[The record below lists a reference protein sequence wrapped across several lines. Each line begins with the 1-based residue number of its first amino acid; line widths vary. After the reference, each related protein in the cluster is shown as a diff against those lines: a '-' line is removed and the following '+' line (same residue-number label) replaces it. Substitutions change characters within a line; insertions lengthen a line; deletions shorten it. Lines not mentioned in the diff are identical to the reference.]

1 MPLSPIDLTLLLLL
15 AGNLIAFGL
24 FWLDKTA
31 AQNGDWRISESALLL
46 AVLYGGLGAWM
57 GQHILRHKTR
67 KEPFRTRLGRLL
79 SLYVL
84 ALLTAA
90 AFVVVPPLAA

>member
-1 MPLSPIDLTLLLLL
+1 MPPSPIDLALLLLL

-31 AQNGDWRISESALLL
+31 AHKGGWRISERALLL

-67 KEPFRTRLGRLL
+67 KEPFRTRLGLLL
-79 SLYVL
+79 SLYML

-90 AFVVVPPLAA
+90 AFVVLPRLLA